1 MELEFLGTGAGVPSK
16 GRNVSSTA
24 LKMLDERNEV
34 WLFDVGEATQHQIL
48 RTAIKPRKI
57 TKIFITH
64 LHGDHI
70 FGLPGLLA
78 SRSNQ
83 GGESTLEIYGP
94 VGIKEYVET
103 SLKVTG
109 SKLSYRI
116 KYIELK
122 SGGEVFNDKTFK
134 VTAGELKHRIT
145 CFGYRVEEKPRTG
158 ELLVDDLKKYNI
170 PNGPIFGQLKAGK
183 TVTLDDGT
191 ELNGS
196 DFIGPDKPSKVVTI
210 ISDTRYTPEIDT
222 LSQNADVIV
231 HESTFSN
238 DEKKLAYNYFHS
250 TATQAAEVAKRSHAK
265 GLILTHISARYTG
278 RGALILQKEAQK
290 IFKNTRVANDFDLYE
305 VPFK

>member
-170 PNGPIFGQLKAGK
+170 PNGPVFGQLKAGK